1 MQRGLVGS
9 EMCIRDSINAEY
21 MGKIVK
27 YKIAEIPSE
36 DGRSPYA
43 VSEILLK
50 FKGKDIMSYRRNP
63 DLRARDL
70 INILYQS
77 SMALATANSLGIFSF
92 YVNPYHMLY
101 ENGSLKW
108 ISFDTLFRCD
118 PDEVVNEKEYYLK
131 NRARGIKEEG
141 FPPELWCCES
151 LRKELPIIAKKIDT
165 FSWGLCMLQFLTGKS
180 EKELYDPIRQMQ
192 RSKADS
198 SEAFLKICNC
208 KIPLLK
214 NETSSILMR
223 LLCQCLSCSPSDRLN
238 MEEVRDKLAKIIE
251 EFKEVE
257 KSPTP
262 EVKTFS
268 QIPAPRTMELLSSK
282 KCTINHVHQLSEQLK
297 APKSISTKR
306 SSVSITCL
314 IFSAISAFVLGISLG
329 YMMDNSCTMKSKYD
343 SIQQKNESLGIFI
356 ILKYRLSKFPN
367 KCQIS
372 NFQFQTY

>member
-77 SMALATANSLGIFSF
+77 SMALAYANSIGIFSL

-108 ISFDTLFRCD
+108 ISFNTMFRSS
-118 PDEVVNEKEYYLK
+118 PDEVVNEKGSYLE
-131 NRARGIKEEG
+131 NRTRELKEEN

-151 LRKELPIIAKKIDT
+151 PRKELPIIAKKIDT
-165 FSWGLCMLQFLTGKS
+165 FSWGLCMLQFLTGKN
-180 EKELYDPIRQMQ
+180 ERELYDLIGQMQ
-192 RSKADS
+192 RSEADS
-198 SEAFLKICNC
+198 SEAFLRIRNC

-214 NETSSILMR
+214 NETSSCLMS
-223 LLCQCLSCSPSDRLN
+223 LLCQCLSYSPSDRLN

-262 EVKTFS
+262 EVKTPP
-268 QIPAPRTMELLSSK
+268 QIPAPRTMELSSSK
-282 KCTINHVHQLSEQLK
+282 KCTFNQVQQPSEELK
-297 APKSISTKR
+297 APKPISTKR
-306 SSVSITCL
+306 SCITRKRV
-314 IFSAISAFVLGISLG
+314 IAICAFVISIFLGFL
-329 YMMDNSCTMKSKYD
+329 MDNLFTINSKND